1 MIQLGDQVAV
11 FGNLARRLPEDA
23 GQVEILEADE
33 LQTAQDLTQLL
44 KQLALFLWL
53 VPLALFAISLWLA
66 RGRRRAILRMI
77 AIGLTVAG
85 LLVLL
90 VRRLA
95 GDYIVDQVVKQ
106 DAYRPAV
113 ADTWSILTMLLADG
127 GWTLVLLGVV
137 SLIAVW
143 LMGPSRSGTAAR
155 RELAPYLT
163 RWEIAYGAGA
173 VLFVLLL
180 LWGPTE
186 QTTRARF
193 VIAGG
198 LLLAL
203 GIELLRRQTAREF
216 PEAAAG
222 NKPAPE

>member
-1 MIQLGDQVAV
+1 M
-11 FGNLARRLPEDA
+11 
-23 GQVEILEADE
+23 
-33 LQTAQDLTQLL
+33 
-44 KQLALFLWL
+44 
-53 VPLALFAISLWLA
+53 
-66 RGRRRAILRMI
+66 
-77 AIGLTVAG
+77 AG

-95 GDYIVDQVVKQ
+95 GDYIVDHVVKQ

-113 ADTWSILTMLLADG
+113 SDAWSILTVLLADG

-143 LMGPSRSGTAAR
+143 LVGPSRSGTAAR
-155 RELAPYLT
+155 RELAPFLA
-163 RWEIAYGAGA
+163 RWEIAYGTAA
-173 VLFVLLL
+173 VLLFLLV

-193 VIAGG
+193 VISGA
-198 LLLAL
+198 LLLGL

-216 PEAAAG
+216 PEAGPGSAG
-222 NKPAPE
+222 LASRAPTEPAR